1 MADQNPRGSEGLDPI
16 PLPSEDRKHQ
26 SAILA
31 LLLTEHP
38 IRLAMDEL
46 MLVLHG
52 GADLFASAEAAE
64 IAIHDLVGAGLVHQ
78 DGRFLAPTRAALY
91 FDSLER

>member
-1 MADQNPRGSEGLDPI
+1 MADQNPRGSEDFDPI
-16 PLPSEDRKHQ
+16 LLPSEDRKIQ

-38 IRLAMDEL
+38 IRLSMDEL

-52 GADLFASAEAAE
+52 GADLFASEGVTE
-64 IAIHDLVGAGLVHQ
+64 TAIHDLVGAGLVHQ
-78 DGRFLAPTRAALY
+78 DGTFVFPTRAALY